1 MNTEFTNELP
11 VYRALAL
18 ALAQSPQ
25 IIHPSY
31 TVGDVVIPGD
41 IKLFNKMWLDK
52 EFDKID
58 PALFDPNHRRTMYRG
73 DNRIHT
79 WEDTFFTKRLD
90 LTYRSALDIWEN
102 STYYLYFTLEIHKI
116 LHTSDPLKLNALNLE
131 CSKEMVRNYLS
142 LTPEALMF
150 PENKAIV
157 YTNSKLLSIYREL
170 VARFQ
175 LIGNKTNDERTSIY
189 MNELYSVS
197 KKIQFVQVL
206 SYYGLDAT
214 ICRFKI
220 LKNNHVLNDPEIRDI
235 RCLWETGYK
244 EALYKFYTFCIS
256 SEILS
261 KEITDKARDLGTIV
275 IQHEDIQRLVSSYL
289 LPLLSSIKQDKL
301 KTICCQNVLS
311 YLKPEI
317 VTEQYIVTK
326 LTFV

>member
-1 MNTEFTNELP
+1 MNKNFGQITNELP
-11 VYRALAL
+11 ACQVLTPKID
-18 ALAQSPQ
+18 QSFK
-25 IIHPSY
+25 
-31 TVGDVVIPGD
+31 VGDIIIPGD

-58 PALFDPNHRRTMYRG
+58 PALFDPTHRRIMYRG

-79 WEDTFFTKRLD
+79 WKDTFFTKRLD
-90 LTYRSALDIWEN
+90 LTYMSAIDIWEN

-116 LHTSDPLKLNALNLE
+116 LHTSHPLKLNALNID
-131 CSKEMVRNYLS
+131 CSKEMVQKYLS

-157 YTNSKLLSIYREL
+157 YTNSKLLSIYRDL
-170 VARFQ
+170 IMRFQ

-189 MNELYSVS
+189 MSELYDVS
-197 KKIQFVQVL
+197 KKIQFVQML

-214 ICRFKI
+214 IIRFKKF
-220 LKNNHVLNDPEIRDI
+220 KNNYVVNDPEIRDI
-235 RCLWETGYK
+235 QCFWETGYK

-256 SEILS
+256 SEIIS
-261 KEITDKARDLGTIV
+261 KEIADKAHDLGTIV
-275 IQHEDIQRLVSSYL
+275 IHHDDIRQLVSCYL

-301 KTICCQNVLS
+301 KTICCQVVLS
-311 YLKPEI
+311 YLRPEI
-317 VTEQYIVTK
+317 VTEQYIVER